1 MKHGTQYNGWS
12 WIVTAIDAI
21 ERCGKARRLFYC
33 ALATAIILTAFLK
46 APEIIVALAALGG

>member
-1 MKHGTQYNGWS
+1 M
-12 WIVTAIDAI
+12 TAIDAI